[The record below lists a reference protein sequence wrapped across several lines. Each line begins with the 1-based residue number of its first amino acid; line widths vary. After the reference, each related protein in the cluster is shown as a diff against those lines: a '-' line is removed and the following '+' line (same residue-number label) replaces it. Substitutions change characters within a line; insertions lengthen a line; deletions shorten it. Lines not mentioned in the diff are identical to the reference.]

1 MKTTLHRATESLPD
15 ITQHINAAAMIV
27 GDRNNYPA
35 SLVALSI
42 KVLKKHAPELV
53 KMEAV

>member
-1 MKTTLHRATESLPD
+1 MKTALHRATESPPD
-15 ITQHINAAAMIV
+15 FARHIKTAAMIV
-27 GDRNNYPA
+27 GDRNNYPD